1 MKGKKV
7 STMSQ
12 IKKMRF
18 LLIWGFI
25 APFLLGVSSVHATV
39 VVIEPLEVMSLK
51 SEVVIHGVVFDQ
63 EVRHDDRGRIITLT
77 TVEVLDGLKGA
88 TKGEQVVIYQVGGT
102 FQGISQW
109 IAGNHRFAQGEEFI
123 LFGVR
128 HKDMVVSY
136 GVGIGKFRVI
146 RDASGTVVVEDVNNV
161 IGAYGQRNGQMKLEH
176 AIPRV
181 YLTLDTFKDL
191 VRDVSNMPPPL
202 EVRKPKLRVL
212 PTAIPQPLK
221 TPRTPMQPRQPKQM
235 N

>member
-1 MKGKKV
+1 
-7 STMSQ
+7 MSQ
-12 IKKMRF
+12 LKKMRF
-18 LLIWGFI
+18 LLIWGFL
-25 APFLLGVSSVHATV
+25 ASFSLSVSSAQATV
-39 VVIEPLEVMSLK
+39 VVIDPLEVMSQK

-63 EVRHDDRGRIITLT
+63 EVRQDERGRIITLT

-88 TKGEQVVIYQVGGT
+88 AKGEEIVIYQVGGT

-128 HKDMVVSY
+128 HDNMVVSY

-181 YLTLDTFKDL
+181 YLTLDTFKDM
-191 VRDVSNMPPPL
+191 VRNVSHMPPPL
-202 EVRKPKLRVL
+202 EVRKPKLKTL
-212 PTAIPQPLK
+212 PVAIPKPLK
-221 TPRTPMQPRQPKQM
+221 TPRTPMQPRQPKRM